1 MNLHLQVVSGGLS
14 HIIATTLSQI
24 IDINSY
30 PNLRIMGQEFTINSN
45 NCISDLTIKVCSV
58 GKYFRINNDLVSNR
72 KNIFLLGDILEDVNM
87 AKNVDYNN
95 LLTVGFLNK
104 IDFTEKDVKNYFTKY
119 DVVIANEGSMKEVN
133 SLIREIIPKL

>member
-1 MNLHLQVVSGGLS
+1 
-14 HIIATTLSQI
+14 
-24 IDINSY
+24 
-30 PNLRIMGQEFTINSN
+30 
-45 NCISDLTIKVCSV
+45 
-58 GKYFRINNDLVSNR
+58 
-72 KNIFLLGDILEDVNM
+72 M